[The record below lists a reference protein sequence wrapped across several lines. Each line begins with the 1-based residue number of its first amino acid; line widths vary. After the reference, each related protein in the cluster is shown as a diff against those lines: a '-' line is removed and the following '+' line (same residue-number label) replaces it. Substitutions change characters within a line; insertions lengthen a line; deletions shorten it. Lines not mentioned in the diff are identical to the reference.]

1 MTTSFFRSIS
11 ACFVAALLCCAP
23 AGAQD
28 APTGTALPQD
38 GAVGADGPSSGR
50 VSMTVG
56 RGAMLI
62 SATGGRGVL
71 TYEGQTYPFKLG
83 GLGIGLLGIT
93 TVDAEGDVYNL
104 ARLED
109 FSGAY
114 VQGGA
119 DYAAGNGEG
128 ILWLKNTKGVVLKL
142 RSKTK
147 GLSLAVGGEGLLIQ
161 VVK

>member
-1 MTTSFFRSIS
+1 MSTGFFRSI
-11 ACFVAALLCCAP
+11 AAGVLAALLCCVF
-23 AGAQD
+23 AGAVLAQD
-28 APTGTALPQD
+28 APA
-38 GAVGADGPSSGR
+38 GADGPSSGR

-56 RGAMLI
+56 RGAMII

-71 TYEGQTYPFKLG
+71 TFEGQTYSFKLG

-114 VQGGA
+114 IQGGA